1 MDNNQASGDND
12 EPSSPPARTFSLM
25 EANVLIPHLK
35 EQFLRIRTARAILAK
50 IGGEIQKASANR
62 ESGGGSPYGT
72 LYLHTLDDIASA
84 MQSLQE
90 TGVLIKDL
98 DSGLCDFPHR
108 SEGRIVYLCWQ
119 LGEEEIRWWHEVT
132 SGFQGRQ
139 PLESLAR

>member
-12 EPSSPPARTFSLM
+12 EPSSPPERTFSLM